1 MAWNSYE
8 IKEQVKIERL
18 YSLFKRHFDKGHH
31 FLGEMHDFWEVV
43 FVESGFV
50 TASAE
55 EQVYNLCAGQ
65 ILFHKPNEFHRIRTN
80 GKNPAHLLII
90 SFTAKG
96 DEMKNFER
104 KCFTLT
110 SNEIEEYIHTFGG
123 IKAACE
129 SFDGEKIDDF
139 LATRAGNFL
148 ENFLLSLKDKS
159 TAKKMVCSPNERRY
173 KEIVTIM
180 KEHCEEWLNI
190 TDIAALCHM
199 SPSNVKRIFSL
210 YCDMGISKYFL
221 TLKLR
226 KACEMLTEGVSI
238 SEVSNMLGFCS
249 VNYFHT
255 VFKREIGVT
264 PTKYISAK

>member
-1 MAWNSYE
+1 ME
-8 IKEQVKIERL
+8 FILKPFEKIITVDAFNDAIDAVREPG
-18 YSLFKRHFDKGHH
+18 FVFA
-31 FLGEMHDFWEVV
+31 GEMHDFWEVV

-90 SFTAKG
+90 SFSANG
-96 DEMKNFER
+96 EGMKNFER
-104 KCFTLT
+104 KCYTLE
-110 SNEIEEYIHTFGG
+110 SSEIEEYTNAFYSIM
-123 IKAACE
+123 AACE
-129 SFDGEKIDDF
+129 SFDGKEINNS
-139 LATRAGNFL
+139 LASLAGNLL
-148 ENFLLSLKDKS
+148 ESFLLGLKDKN
-159 TAKKMVCSPNERRY
+159 AVKKMEYSPNERRY

-226 KACEMLTEGVSI
+226 RACEMLTEGVSI
-238 SEVSNMLGFCS
+238 SEVSNALGFCS

-264 PTKYISAK
+264 PSKYILAK

>member
-1 MAWNSYE
+1 MEFFVKPFEKIITVNSFVDAIDAIRE
-8 IKEQVKIERL
+8 PGFV
-18 YSLFKRHFDKGHH
+18 FA
-31 FLGEMHDFWEVV
+31 GEMHDFWEVV
-43 FVESGFV
+43 FVENGFV

-65 ILFHKPNEFHRIRTN
+65 IIFHKPNEFHRIRTN

-90 SFTAKG
+90 SFESCGTG
-96 DEMKNFER
+96 MEEFEK
-104 KCFTLT
+104 KCYTLT
-110 SNEIEEYIHTFGG
+110 QSEIEEYTNMFFALQ
-123 IKAACE
+123 AACE
-129 SFDGEKIDDF
+129 SYDGKEMDNI
-139 LATRAGNFL
+139 LAAKASNLL
-148 ENFLLSLKDKS
+148 EGFLLGLKNKNS
-159 TAKKMVCSPNERRY
+159 VKKIEYSQNEKRY

-180 KEHCEEWLNI
+180 KEHCDEWLNI
-190 TDIAALCHM
+190 CDIAALCHM

-226 KACEMLTEGVSI
+226 KACEMLLEGVSI
-238 SEVSNMLGFCS
+238 SEVSSALGFCS

-264 PTKYISAK
+264 PNKYTLEK

>member
-1 MAWNSYE
+1 ME
-8 IKEQVKIERL
+8 FFVKPFQKFITVDSFVEAIDAVREPG
-18 YSLFKRHFDKGHH
+18 FVFA
-31 FLGEMHDFWEVV
+31 GELHNFWEVV

-65 ILFHKPNEFHRIRTN
+65 ILFHKPNEFHRIHTN

-96 DEMKNFER
+96 DGMKNFER
-104 KCFTLT
+104 KCYTLE
-110 SNEIEEYIHTFGG
+110 SGEIEEYTNVFYG

-129 SFDGEKIDDF
+129 SFDGKKADSF
-139 LATRAGNFL
+139 LASYACNLL
-148 ENFLLSLKDKS
+148 EIFLLGLKDKS
-159 TAKKMVCSPNERRY
+159 AAKKMVCSPNERRY

-226 KACEMLTEGVSI
+226 KACELLTAGVSI
-238 SEVSNMLGFCS
+238 SEVSNGLGFCS

-264 PTKYISAK
+264 PSKYISAK